1 MEDHNMIQP
10 VDLNSI
16 DNINNT
22 IIIPDDFISTDELE
36 TNEEIIKDQY
46 INFNNLGINLIDNI
60 DNKYKP
66 EIYANMLN
74 YINDN
79 YLSIVDFDS
88 SIILPPKLI
97 ETGNYIYNF
106 ICVDCYNT
114 IIPNFLNYINC
125 NNLDGFDSL
134 IQNKFRGDY
143 SLVKANLVKIIKNIV
158 DELLKLQRIDTSV
171 QKDEMYQKLLFKFT
185 YYIELVDFGDTELF
199 VNNYIRPL
207 LIKNIDSILW
217 RII

>member
-1 MEDHNMIQP
+1 MIQP